1 MKEKWFSVKSRQ
13 IDRRILPAAATD
25 LRTLVENYA
34 YPLLVCDEDGSVRFF
49 NQKASELF
57 GDQELFGR
65 PLPPAWMDQEKV
77 EMESPENGGSTVYRL
92 LWEEVL
98 WEGNAAWFLATIPS
112 ESGTDELQTK
122 LEHSLEMAAT
132 EVEKRQQVE
141 SDREKLEAKLRD
153 LHQRS
158 VSKLEAARTA
168 LESEKAER
176 QALMERVANLRQEI
190 DALKAELEEK
200 SLQAEEAQHHSSEM
214 FESLKAELASKQQ
227 ALETAEQKS
236 ERYRR
241 VYEEI
246 DGEMIKSQEKSAELT
261 ALLQNAEARARNAE
275 SRFDRAQRL
284 LDGDTLDQ
292 VVNASNPAQEA
303 ELAALHQRVGELQSQ
318 LDASRSAEQSAQSE
332 HADSDSVYDLELECQ
347 NLRNQLQ
354 TAQQRIGELEAGA
367 SAPSSGSEDSSAEL
381 ERLQRRLDD
390 TLSVV
395 AELRLHNELELV
407 EARDALSRL
416 SSLSPGQTDDDLQ
429 GQFLVES
436 LSMELEQSSQRI
448 TELESALTEAG
459 NKQHESNAHEL
470 EALKQRVSELEAL
483 LEQAQAQNLS
493 PESDAELQQAQSRIA
508 ELESSLERAQTE
520 ASPEE
525 LQSARQQISE
535 LERRIANQDSSAV
548 PAAPSEDVER
558 LKMELNDAQTQI
570 ADLGSEL
577 RRAKDGDRETKKL
590 AYADQLTGLP
600 NYNLTGQ
607 YLQFCFERSSRG
619 EGALA
624 LVLIDLDNF
633 RRVNDALGTKV
644 GDELLRHVGA
654 RLQKAVTEKDT
665 AIARRGEDEFMVVA
679 FLEGASVDGEALS
692 ARVRGIAHNLLNEIF
707 KPFEVLEQKIQ
718 ITASLGVALYPGP
731 AADRESLLEQAEHA
745 MYKAKEAGRA
755 RVSFYT
761 QDIHVGR
768 ERRIR
773 VESELR
779 QAVSDG
785 QFTLLY
791 QPILEIASSKIVGL
805 EALLRWSHP
814 QRGLLEP
821 AEFLSVAEESGLIL
835 QLGDMVLAEAFE
847 AAKQKFMK
855 NRFISVNL
863 SHRQLVDASFPQRFM
878 KYLERSNLKPNEVM
892 VEVSER
898 ATSVDPERAKI
909 TLAALAKW
917 GVGLALDDFGSGV
930 SNLSILREFPV
941 KLVKIDGS
949 ITGNLVND
957 RDTARLCAGIA
968 RMAAAMEIPA
978 LAENV
983 ETREQLEMVSNFGCR
998 YAQGRLLSEPM
1009 SISQLA
1015 QAL

>member
-1 MKEKWFSVKSRQ
+1 MKSRQ
-13 IDRRILPAAATD
+13 SDRRILPAAATD

-34 YPLLVCDEDGSVRFF
+34 YPLLVCDEDGCVRFF
-49 NQKASELF
+49 NQKAADLF
-57 GDQELFGR
+57 AEQELYGR
-65 PLPPAWMDQEKV
+65 PLPPEWMDQEKV
-77 EMESPENGGSTVYRL
+77 ETDSSEHGPTVYRL

-98 WEGNAAWFLATIPS
+98 WEGNAAWFLAAIPS
-112 ESGTDELQTK
+112 ESGTDELQSK

-158 VSKLEAARTA
+158 VSKLEAARNA
-168 LESEKAER
+168 LEAEKAER
-176 QALMERVANLRQEI
+176 QALIERVANLRQEI
-190 DALKAELEEK
+190 DALKAQLDEK
-200 SLQAEEAQHHSSEM
+200 SLQAEEAQHQSGEM
-214 FESLKAELASKQQ
+214 FESLKAELISKQQ

-246 DGEMIKSQEKSAELT
+246 DGEMTKSQEQSAVLM
-261 ALLQNAEARARNAE
+261 ARLQNAEA
-275 SRFDRAQRL
+275 RFDRAQRL
-284 LDGDTLDQ
+284 LDGDALEQ
-292 VVNASNPAQEA
+292 IVNASNPTQQA
-303 ELAALHQRVGELQSQ
+303 ELKALQERVVQ
-318 LDASRSAEQSAQSE
+318 LEGQLEASRASEQPSQT
-332 HADSDSVYDLELECQ
+332 DSDSVYDLELECQ
-347 NLRNQLQ
+347 NLRTQLQ
-354 TAQQRIGELEAGA
+354 SAHKRVEELEKDVARPA
-367 SAPSSGSEDSSAEL
+367 QGSDGDSAEL
-381 ERLQRRLDD
+381 ERLRERLDD
-390 TLSVV
+390 TLTVV

-407 EARDALSRL
+407 EAREALSRL
-416 SSLSPGQTDDDLQ
+416 STLSSTSNADDDLQ
-429 GQFLVES
+429 GQFLVEN
-436 LSMELEQSSQRI
+436 LSMELEQAGQRI
-448 TELESALTEAG
+448 AELESALDEAG
-459 NKQHESNAHEL
+459 NRQNESYQQEL
-470 EALKQRVSELEAL
+470 ETLTQRVSELETL
-483 LEQAQAQNLS
+483 LADAQSRNPS
-493 PESDAELQQAQSRIA
+493 PESDDELQQAQGRVA
-508 ELESSLERAQTE
+508 ALESQLERAQTE

-525 LQSARQQISE
+525 LQFARQQISE
-535 LERRIANQDSSAV
+535 LERRLAQSEAASAT
-548 PAAPSEDVER
+548 PEASEDVDR
-558 LKMELNDAQTQI
+558 LRNELNEAQAQI
-570 ADLGSEL
+570 NDLGSEL

-707 KPFEVLEQKIQ
+707 KPFEILEQKIQ

-731 AADRESLLEQAEHA
+731 AADRETLIEQCEHA

-761 QDIHVGR
+761 QDIHLGR

-785 QFTLLY
+785 NFTLLY

-821 AEFLSVAEESGLIL
+821 SEFLSVAEESGLIL
-835 QLGDMVLAEAFE
+835 QLGDLVLAEAFE
-847 AAKQKFMK
+847 VAKQKFMK

-878 KYLERSNLKPNEVM
+878 KYLERSSLKPNEVM

-917 GVGLALDDFGSGV
+917 GVGLALDDFGSGA
-930 SNLSILREFPV
+930 SNLSLLREFPV

-949 ITGNLVND
+949 ITSNIVNE
-957 RDTARLCAGIA
+957 RETARLCAGIA
-968 RMAAAMEIPA
+968 RMAAAMEIPV

-983 ETREQLEMVSNFGCR
+983 ETREQLEMVSTFGCR

-1009 SISQLA
+1009 SISQLS